1 MVRNFIEKYK
11 IILILF
17 ILLSSYF
24 IPIAVSGENTN
35 KYDNECSF
43 IRKFDEIKQAPVTC
57 YANGPEN
64 SLIQH
69 TQNLSSDKIKLL
81 FTKLSELNLLI
92 SQKSSKKEISI
103 LQNEIITMAKNYS
116 LLPDN
121 YKIPDLPFFAK
132 LELQNN
138 KRIMQEKFGSLDFWR
153 FQVIC
158 NFISFGSGSTGPF
171 FAFPRL
177 TPILLFPI
185 PRLFITWTA
194 EEGFTSCGGFLRM
207 LGYIAIGQQ
216 KGFALG
222 FWGIGFSVF
231 LPPVSAY
238 GVFGYTGFVG
248 VTADEF
254 IGYPF
259 PLLLY
264 LLFLYY

>member
-1 MVRNFIEKYK
+1 MNIYNISKFK
-11 IILILF
+11 IIISLFCLIS
-17 ILLSSYF
+17 IAF
-24 IPIAVSGENTN
+24 IPSVTAKKDTIENE
-35 KYDNECSF
+35 DNSSF
-43 IRKFDEIKQAPVTC
+43 IDQFDDIKQAPVTC
-57 YANGPEN
+57 YANGPGN
-64 SLIQH
+64 SLIEH

-92 SQKSSKKEISI
+92 SQKSSKKEIST
-103 LQNEIITMAKNYS
+103 LQNEIIAMAKNYS

-121 YKIPDLPFFAK
+121 YQIPDLPFLK
-132 LELQNN
+132 QLEIQNN
-138 KRIMQEKFGSLDFWR
+138 KKIQKEKFGSLDFWR
-153 FQVIC
+153 FQFIC

-238 GVFGYTGFVG
+238 GVFGYTAFVG
-248 VTADEF
+248 TTAEDF

-264 LLFLYY
+264 LFFLYY